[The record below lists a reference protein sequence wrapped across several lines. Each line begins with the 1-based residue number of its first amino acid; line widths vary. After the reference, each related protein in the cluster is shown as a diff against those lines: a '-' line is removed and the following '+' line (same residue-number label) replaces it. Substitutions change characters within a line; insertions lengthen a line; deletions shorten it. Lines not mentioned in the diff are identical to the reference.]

1 MERQTATKKNT
12 QNLDYIE
19 VYNFCSPKDPT
30 ERIENRDLEGDTVF
44 IHMADSEFLSS

>member
-19 VYNFCSPKDPT
+19 VYNLCSPEDPT
-30 ERIENRDLEGDTVF
+30 QRIESRDLEGDTVF
-44 IHMADSEFLSS
+44 IQIADSEFLSS